1 MSSIK
6 ETQIEKDLIET
17 FQVLQLIKRDII
29 DKHENHSNIQIY
41 LYNIIEQTNTNQNLF
56 QKLEEWK
63 ISHLFS
69 PLISLLNILSES
81 NIQLNQKQTEFII
94 HLINTL
100 SKRIIDINWKDKS
113 YTFNSQFVIT
123 ILNLSSS
130 FINWSLNFLKNH
142 LLEDSQNTNENDQKY
157 LQNNLQISQNLFI
170 ELLDSLTTLCSNI
183 NHNISQPLVLEDIPD
198 FQISL
203 DLDLDVDLK
212 NQKITFDQI
221 MESFNP
227 KRSSEK
233 PSNEVD
239 NEQSNLQSILLEL
252 NTETLI
258 PDQPLKQTTF
268 LSTQKLP
275 QKNAIITES
284 HIFETDYLIQFS
296 SSLLQQ
302 NSQILLDFLKA
313 SFLKS
318 ISNKN
323 SQNIQVINKL
333 FVLIEAIPKDIIL
346 SDVRIISFFF
356 QQLNSYLLNFLQ
368 SPHQSLF
375 DILKEFLIFLMYT
388 FPENLNDNVFLLVLL
403 QISQFFDKNAI
414 KIQDQLSEIIQSQTI
429 QPLDIGNINE
439 MILILHLYQE
449 IFQDFFTL
457 PSIPQIEINQQLSEF
472 LESQRNLLKSQDL
485 SEDNKH
491 DKQIMIMDENFNP
504 EKIKCEF
511 QINPNL
517 SFDCLLIHN
526 TFESH
531 LSFLLSDNNFSK
543 LFLNSIFI
551 SVTFTTSILYLEY
564 SNTVNEREAE
574 KQNIMKNQEKEKQKK
589 NEQKPAFDSKS
600 DDESSVE
607 ENLQFD
613 SLFDV
618 FFFNDKKPEENLKE
632 KSQDLQKS
640 KIEICTP
647 IYIDFDLFWKI
658 TDEFHENLIHSL
670 KQNMNKFHLN
680 CLLFIG
686 NIQQKFLPFEA
697 IKFLVSNFLREFH
710 LFLVSK
716 DILSQDLISYLLQI
730 TLQNHSNFFQISLEN
745 LSFVARLIF
754 QNQLKN
760 NKKQKELMNDF
771 DNEKKRFR
779 K

>member
-302 NSQILLDFLKA
+302 NSQILLDF
-313 SFLKS
+313 
-318 ISNKN
+318 
-323 SQNIQVINKL
+323 
-333 FVLIEAIPKDIIL
+333 P
-346 SDVRIISFFF
+346 
-356 QQLNSYLLNFLQ
+356 
-368 SPHQSLF
+368 QSLF
-375 DILKEFLIFLMYT
+375 
-388 FPENLNDNVFLLVLL
+388 
-403 QISQFFDKNAI
+403 S
-414 KIQDQLSEIIQSQTI
+414 
-429 QPLDIGNINE
+429 
-439 MILILHLYQE
+439 
-449 IFQDFFTL
+449 
-457 PSIPQIEINQQLSEF
+457 
-472 LESQRNLLKSQDL
+472 
-485 SEDNKH
+485 
-491 DKQIMIMDENFNP
+491 
-504 EKIKCEF
+504 
-511 QINPNL
+511 
-517 SFDCLLIHN
+517 
-526 TFESH
+526 
-531 LSFLLSDNNFSK
+531 
-543 LFLNSIFI
+543 
-551 SVTFTTSILYLEY
+551 
-564 SNTVNEREAE
+564 
-574 KQNIMKNQEKEKQKK
+574 
-589 NEQKPAFDSKS
+589 
-600 DDESSVE
+600 
-607 ENLQFD
+607 
-613 SLFDV
+613 
-618 FFFNDKKPEENLKE
+618 
-632 KSQDLQKS
+632 
-640 KIEICTP
+640 
-647 IYIDFDLFWKI
+647 
-658 TDEFHENLIHSL
+658 
-670 KQNMNKFHLN
+670 
-680 CLLFIG
+680 
-686 NIQQKFLPFEA
+686 
-697 IKFLVSNFLREFH
+697 
-710 LFLVSK
+710 
-716 DILSQDLISYLLQI
+716 
-730 TLQNHSNFFQISLEN
+730 
-745 LSFVARLIF
+745 
-754 QNQLKN
+754 
-760 NKKQKELMNDF
+760 
-771 DNEKKRFR
+771 
-779 K
+779 